1 MLSSLRKVFSGL
13 EVRRCGADARFDESI
28 NSTSS
33 LLPQVT
39 TLLRQNSKFASLLIL
54 HLFACLA
61 MSLQKSL
68 WWWQQ
73 RHRKVGACA
82 LQVTLMGCN
91 CYLGHNSK
99 DVGAPPAQFSFTPM
113 FQLLLQCP
121 TYMQCLILST
131 KCESEH
137 FPILVMF
144 SYCSFDVTM
153 VWNQMV
159 TWVNRVVR

>member
-1 MLSSLRKVFSGL
+1 MPVLMNRSTQPPPSLPSPHPASTKLQICESSH
-13 EVRRCGADARFDESI
+13 
-28 NSTSS
+28 
-33 LLPQVT
+33 
-39 TLLRQNSKFASLLIL
+39 L

-61 MSLQKSL
+61 MSLQNSL

-131 KCESEH
+131 KCGSEH

-153 VWNQMV
+153 LWNQMV

>member
-1 MLSSLRKVFSGL
+1 MPVLMNRSTEPPPSLPKSPPCFDKTQICKSSH
-13 EVRRCGADARFDESI
+13 
-28 NSTSS
+28 
-33 LLPQVT
+33 
-39 TLLRQNSKFASLLIL
+39 L
-54 HLFACLA
+54 HLFACSA
-61 MSLQKSL
+61 RSLQKSL

-159 TWVNRVVR
+159 T